1 MNPRSTMRN
10 IGFTGSDNDLIIL
23 SVKRGQKFAL
33 ELFGVN
39 GYIKKAGDAANTPGQ
54 AGQVPRLITVSTQ
67 VSAPMGMESSHRG
80 DFVYRRLIQR
90 ATRTTRTPATKL
102 ARMSK
107 RNCSIGASFQEDLP
121 RSHCMKSGDKTQELR
136 EGALGV
142 CGRGL
147 ALQGQPGPWAPHKDK
162 KKPDEAD
169 HPGFSLWGGGPHGY
183 NAAAEKLCKPRP

>member
-1 MNPRSTMRN
+1 MRDLNPRSTMWN
-10 IGFTGSDNDLIIL
+10 IGFTGADNDLIIL
-23 SVKRGQKFAL
+23 SVKGGQKFAL

-39 GYIKKAGDAANTPGQ
+39 DYIKKAGDAANTPGH

-90 ATRTTRTPATKL
+90 ATITTRTPATVA

-121 RSHCMKSGDKTQELR
+121 RSHCMKSGDKTQEPR

-147 ALQGQPGPWAPHKDK
+147 A
-162 KKPDEAD
+162 
-169 HPGFSLWGGGPHGY
+169 
-183 NAAAEKLCKPRP
+183 